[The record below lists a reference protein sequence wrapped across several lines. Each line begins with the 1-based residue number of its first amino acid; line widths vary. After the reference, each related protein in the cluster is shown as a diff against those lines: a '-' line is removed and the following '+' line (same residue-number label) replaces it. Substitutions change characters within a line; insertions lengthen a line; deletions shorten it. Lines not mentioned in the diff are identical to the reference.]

1 MVRGHH
7 AELREIA
14 VAGGMRTLQQTGC
27 DLAGSGRTT
36 LAEVM
41 RTVYT
46 I

>member
-1 MVRGHH
+1 MH
-7 AELREIA
+7 
-14 VAGGMRTLQQTGC
+14 TLQQAGC
-27 DLAGSGRTT
+27 DIAASGRTT